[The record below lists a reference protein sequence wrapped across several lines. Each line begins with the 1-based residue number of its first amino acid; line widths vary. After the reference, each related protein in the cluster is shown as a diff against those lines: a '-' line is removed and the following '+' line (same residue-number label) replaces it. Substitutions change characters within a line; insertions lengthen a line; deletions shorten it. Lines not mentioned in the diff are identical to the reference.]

1 MDDAKRHLSNL
12 DDLYLLVGT
21 PWMRLSLLL
30 RPEPVVRQNEVVLI
44 SKPALCRTRE
54 TGCVSRRVVNL
65 LPLGTYTAMQS
76 DHQPTINQ
84 RTPHLTTHIP
94 STPSEGSAK
103 YHTTGPTTCPA
114 GTCTMDMRAVEHDS
128 SLVNISGSCILH
140 MQIPDVFW
148 NISQIF

>member
-76 DHQPTINQ
+76 DHQPTIN
-84 RTPHLTTHIP
+84 RPSTNEHLTSPHTFHQLHQKDPLNTTLRVRQRALPGHALWICALLSTTHP
-94 STPSEGSAK
+94 
-103 YHTTGPTTCPA
+103 
-114 GTCTMDMRAVEHDS
+114 
-128 SLVNISGSCILH
+128 
-140 MQIPDVFW
+140 W
-148 NISQIF
+148 